1 MKYFQGSTHSGR
13 GENCVSERKRD
24 HLPYSGLGLPKLN
37 LVQGIQPNTAPGFI
51 SEREDEMIPN
61 EQVTSLE
68 RLIELVKERRSVQIN
83 YGWPAFKCKPAA
95 FIVNMSGT
103 IIQRMFNS
111 GMYVYEK
118 EDKK

>member
-1 MKYFQGSTHSGR
+1 
-13 GENCVSERKRD
+13 
-24 HLPYSGLGLPKLN
+24 
-37 LVQGIQPNTAPGFI
+37 
-51 SEREDEMIPN
+51 MIPN

-68 RLIELVKERRSVQIN
+68 RLIELAKERRSVQVN
-83 YGWPAFKCKPAA
+83 HDWPAFKCKPAA